1 MALTYRIRP
10 VESRGMVCPGIVVPA
25 KAFETGAVL
34 YSEKISNTDGFVQ
47 TAGKAKALARFGII
61 SQGC

>member
-34 YSEKISNTDGFVQ
+34 YSEKISNTDGLF
-47 TAGKAKALARFGII
+47 KRLERRKPLRD
-61 SQGC
+61 SE